1 MICVA
6 LHTMVPSVYREAIP
20 PGTEPSRK
28 IAFSVIGFSTL
39 ALRAAFADINM
50 VPQ

>member
-1 MICVA
+1 
-6 LHTMVPSVYREAIP
+6 MVPSVYREAIP

-28 IAFSVIGFSTL
+28 IAFNVIGFSTL

-50 VPQ
+50 AQ